1 MTADTLLGTLD
12 RITYQDERSG
22 FLVGRLIPEKAT
34 AAVTIRGVLGN
45 VKPGESLK
53 LWGSWEQH
61 PQYGQQFRVE
71 SHLVTQPKTL
81 EGMERYLA
89 NTLPGI
95 GPQLAKRIVKNFG
108 ERTFEILDEQ
118 PELLLEV
125 AKFPKKALPH
135 VKAEWAAHRA
145 VRDIMVYLNQLGVSP
160 LFADRIF
167 AAYGIGAVELVKE
180 NPYRLA
186 LEIRGIGFRSADLIA
201 AKLGIARDSPHRVD
215 AGLLHVLDEM
225 QLDGHTGCPDALLV
239 RRAAELLE
247 QPPEAMEAGIERLL
261 ADGLLRPLLPLLP
274 GAAADDAAADAGA
287 PDREVDGEAPPGKRL
302 LFRRLMFK
310 LEEEIAERLGTILAA
325 EPLTRLANLPEI
337 VAAMERHTGLYL
349 APEQRAAIEAALE
362 HKVLVITG
370 GPGTG
375 KTTIVRF
382 ILGLVSGAI
391 PAVALAAPTGKAAK
405 RLTEATGRPGFT
417 LHRLLEAGPRGFGR
431 DRHRPL
437 ELELVIVDESSMVDT
452 ALFHALLVALPDHAR
467 LVLVG
472 DVDQLPS
479 VGPGRVLSDLI
490 ESGKLP
496 VVRLEHIFRQSE
508 TSLITRNAH
517 AIRRGQMPKLVR
529 QEGAELL
536 DFYFLPESDPQRIV
550 DKIRTLVAERIPE
563 RFGFDPKVDIQVMT
577 PMHRG
582 LTGVQN
588 LNRMLQDTLNP
599 SGAELTFGELR
610 FRVGDRQR
618 IPGGRVAPDD
628 PARHHAAAQPA
639 LHRAHAGQEARRH
652 RGHGAGGRDGGAQR
666 EARRALHGL
675 AAPAAGAG
683 CPGRET
689 AVAQCGRPAR
699 PLSRSASAKSPKYR
713 PFRQRH
719 RAGRRCVPQGVRL
732 PPEPLF
738 GAMGGYAHLRTGRS
752 ARRR

>member
-34 AAVTIRGVLGN
+34 APVTIRGVLGN
-45 VKPGESLK
+45 VKPGEMLK
-53 LWGSWEQH
+53 LWGNWEQH
-61 PQYGQQFRVE
+61 PQYGQQFKVE
-71 SHLVTQPKTL
+71 SHLVTEPKTL

-167 AAYGIGAVELVKE
+167 AAYGIGAVDLVKE

-186 LEIRGIGFRSADLIA
+186 LEIRGIGFRSADVIA

-215 AGLLHVLDEM
+215 AGLLHVMDEL
-225 QLDGHTGCPDALLV
+225 QVDGHTGYPDGLLV

-261 ADGLLRPLLPLLP
+261 ADGLLIPMAP
-274 GAAADDAAADAGA
+274 AGA
-287 PDREVDGEAPPGKRL
+287 QPSEDPDGEPAPGNRL

-310 LEEEIAERLGTILAA
+310 LEEEIAERLKTILEA
-325 EPLTRLANLPEI
+325 EPLTRLANLPET
-337 VAAMERHTGLYL
+337 VAAMERATGLYL
-349 APEQRAAIEAALE
+349 AAEQRAAIEAALE

-405 RLTEATGRPGFT
+405 RLTEATGRTGVT

-431 DRHRPL
+431 DRQRPL
-437 ELELVIVDESSMVDT
+437 EFELVIVDESSMVDT

-490 ESGKLP
+490 ESKRLP

-508 TSLITRNAH
+508 SSLITRNAH
-517 AIRRGQMPKLVR
+517 AIRRGLMPKLVR
-529 QEGAELL
+529 QDGAELL
-536 DFYFLPESDPQRIV
+536 DFYFLPESDPQRVV

-563 RFGFDPKVDIQVMT
+563 RFGFDPRADIQVMT

-582 LTGVQN
+582 PTGVQN
-588 LNRMLQDTLNP
+588 LNRVLQDTLNP
-599 SGAELTFGELR
+599 SGQELTFGDLR
-610 FRVGDRQR
+610 FRVGDRVLQTRNDYDKDVFNGDTGLIVGWDGTAGILHVKFDDRLVRYERKELDLLTLAYAITVHKAQGSEYPAVVLPLTTQHAIMLQR
-618 IPGGRVAPDD
+618 NLLYT
-628 PARHHAAAQPA
+628 A
-639 LHRAHAGQEARRH
+639 LT
-652 RGHGAGGRDGGAQR
+652 RGKKLAVIVGTEQAVGMAVRNAKPVVR
-666 EARRALHGL
+666 YTGL
-675 AAPAAGAG
+675 RPRLLAMDVPAA
-683 CPGRET
+683 
-689 AVAQCGRPAR
+689 
-699 PLSRSASAKSPKYR
+699 
-713 PFRQRH
+713 
-719 RAGRRCVPQGVRL
+719 
-732 PPEPLF
+732 
-738 GAMGGYAHLRTGRS
+738 
-752 ARRR
+752 